1 MEQDMIGTAEV
12 SMIEPEVVMQ
22 IRTLSGLGWGTR
34 RIADEVGVCRKAVKR
49 YLGGPAAD
57 EQVRPQA
64 RCLDAAGVALARQLF
79 VEVAEGNAVVVKDL
93 LAEKGH
99 KVSERTVQRVVSS
112 VRREQR
118 AADFATARFET
129 GPGDQMQIDFG
140 EKRVR
145 IAGVVVVVHMM
156 AAVLGYSRR
165 IFVKAFLVERAE
177 DWRDG
182 IASAFRHFGGVT
194 RTLLVDNTRCLV
206 TGRDVETN
214 ALILHE
220 GLVALCKDFGCG
232 VRACAPYR
240 ARTKGKIENGVK
252 FVKRNALAGREFASF
267 AELEANLSSWMTRVD
282 GRVHGTTNEV
292 PNERFENERSTL
304 KALPSLSI
312 RVRER
317 RLSRIVANDALVDVD
332 TVRYSVPYLL
342 ARARLEVDVGEERV
356 RIFDGAKLVADHAR
370 SKEPHSIVIDKAHHA
385 GLWRNLQTTTVAA
398 PDAGRSPQPGRT
410 PPPPTTALVAS
421 PTPPSSPWDRPLTDY
436 ASAIGR
442 PTLPRPKGLPSADSP
457 SIPERIDDE
466 LRGQGEEDAVG
477 DAA

>member
-1 MEQDMIGTAEV
+1 MEQQDKIGTVEV
-12 SMIEPEVVMQ
+12 SMIESEVVMQ
-22 IRTLSGLGWGTR
+22 IRTLASLRWGTR
-34 RIADEVGVCRKAVKR
+34 RIASEVGVCRKAVKR
-49 YLGGPAAD
+49 YLRGPAAA

-79 VEVAEGNAVVVKDL
+79 VDVAEGNAVVVKDL
-93 LAEKGH
+93 LTEKGH
-99 KVSERTVQRVVSS
+99 DVSERTVQRVVSS

-118 AADFATARFET
+118 AADVATARYET
-129 GPGDQMQIDFG
+129 GPGEQMQIDFG
-140 EKRVR
+140 EKKVR
-145 IAGVVVVVHMM
+145 IGGVVVVVHLM

-194 RTLLVDNTRCLV
+194 RMLLVDNTRCLV
-206 TGRDVETN
+206 TGRDVEAN

-240 ARTKGKIENGVK
+240 ARTKGKVENCVK

-267 AELEANLSSWMTRVD
+267 AELEAHLSSWMTRVD

-292 PNERFENERSTL
+292 PNERFEKERPTL
-304 KALPSLSI
+304 KALPSPSI

-332 TVRYSVPYLL
+332 TVRYSVPHLL
-342 ARARLEVDVGEERV
+342 VRARVEVDVGEERV
-356 RIFDGAKLVADHAR
+356 RIFDGAKLVADHPR
-370 SKEPHSIVIDKAHHA
+370 SKEPHSIVIDKVHHVD
-385 GLWRNLQTTTVAA
+385 LW
-398 PDAGRSPQPGRT
+398 PSPQAT
-410 PPPPTTALVAS
+410 IAAATAAAWLPPAAT
-421 PTPPSSPWDRPLTDY
+421 TPPSTSAPSISAPWDRPLTVY
-436 ASAIGR
+436 ASVVEG
-442 PTLPRPKGLPSADSP
+442 PPLPRPGGLPSADSP
-457 SIPERIDDE
+457 SIPKRIDDE
-466 LRGQGEEDAVG
+466 LRGHCEEAVVG
-477 DAA
+477 GAA